1 MTVKEFDT
9 NLRAQYQLI
18 EAQESMS
25 FVLLC
30 ENIFSPSLA
39 SEHTT
44 HPVRE
49 NLIECFDWYPHTSH
63 SLSLTSKNTINSNHK
78 CYLERSY
85 YAWKTLLWKT
95 L

>member
-30 ENIFSPSLA
+30 ENIFLPTLA

-44 HPVRE
+44 HPVTERE
-49 NLIECFDWYPHTSH
+49 NLIECFDRYIHIH
-63 SLSLTSKNTINSNHK
+63 LTVYH
-78 CYLERSY
+78 
-85 YAWKTLLWKT
+85 
-95 L
+95 